1 MLERIMPLAWKN
13 VPWLYCIGSALL
25 FVTWLGEKQFEQE
38 FVQEREELARL
49 ERRISS
55 NRSISQLW
63 YSHMHLLDAQEPK
76 NLQAIAFASLW
87 YMEFTLNGLQSSVAW
102 SDENTA
108 QRNKFAELR
117 LSTLEAAK
125 PAFRDGQYAKVISMA
140 SHVRAV
146 ELQST
151 GQLVSENDRY
161 FKELQAR
168 EIFRDWLVRAFYVAG
183 AGLIAFAF
191 IRDRLRASSQPA

>member
-1 MLERIMPLAWKN
+1 MLVRLKPLAWKN
-13 VPWLYCIGSALL
+13 IPWLYCIGSVLL
-25 FVTWLGEKQFEQE
+25 FLGWLGEKQFEQE
-38 FVQEREELARL
+38 FMHKRDELERL

-55 NRSISQLW
+55 NRTGSQLW

-76 NLQAIAFASLW
+76 NLQAVAFASLW

-146 ELQST
+146 ELQSM
-151 GQLVSENDRY
+151 GRLVSENDQH
-161 FKELQAR
+161 FKELQAQ
-168 EIFRDWLVRAFYVAG
+168 ENLWGWLVGAFYVIG
-183 AGLIAFAF
+183 AGLIAVAF
-191 IRDRLRASSQPA
+191 IRDRLRA